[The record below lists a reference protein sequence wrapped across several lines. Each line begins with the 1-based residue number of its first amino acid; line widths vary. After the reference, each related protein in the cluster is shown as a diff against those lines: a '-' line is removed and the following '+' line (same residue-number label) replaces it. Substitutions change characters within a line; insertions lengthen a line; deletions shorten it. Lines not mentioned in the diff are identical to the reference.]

1 MLICGILK
9 SEALEM
15 LKFTVKADGF
25 SELDEKLAQA
35 CTKAEHILAV
45 QVQKDTSPF
54 VPFLT
59 GSLDQRT
66 RVDGNEI
73 IYPGPYA
80 RFLYYGK
87 VMVDPETGSTYAKK
101 GTTKAR
107 TDKNLVFN
115 KAGHAQAQ
123 SHWFEASKAENLG
136 KWIRVADKAVKNG
149 L

>member
-1 MLICGILK
+1 
-9 SEALEM
+9 M
-15 LKFTVKADGF
+15 LKFSVQADGF
-25 SELDEKLAQA
+25 SELDEAIAKA
-35 CTKAEHILAV
+35 CTKAEHIVAI

-66 RVDGNEI
+66 RVVGNEV

-87 VMVDPETGSTYAKK
+87 VMVDPETGSTYAPK
-101 GTTKAR
+101 GGTKVL
-107 TDKNLVFN
+107 TDKDLVFD
-115 KAGHAQAQ
+115 KYYHAQAQ
-123 SHWFEASKAENLG
+123 SHWFEASKAENLE

>member
-1 MLICGILK
+1 
-9 SEALEM
+9 M
-15 LKFTVKADGF
+15 LKFSVKADGF
-25 SELDEKLAQA
+25 DALQEKLTQA
-35 CTKAEHILAV
+35 CTKAEHIVAT
-45 QVQKDTSPF
+45 QVRKDTSQY

-101 GTTKAR
+101 GATKVL
-107 TDKNLVFN
+107 TDKNLEFN
-115 KAGHAQAQ
+115 KAGHNQAQ
-123 SHWFEASKAENLG
+123 SYWFEASKAENLK
-136 KWIRVADKAVKNG
+136 KWIRVADKAVKNE

>member
-1 MLICGILK
+1 
-9 SEALEM
+9 M

-25 SELDEKLAQA
+25 SELDEKLARA

-101 GTTKAR
+101 GATKAL
-107 TDKNLVFN
+107 TDKNLCSTRQDMHRRSRIGL
-115 KAGHAQAQ
+115 KRRKQ
-123 SHWFEASKAENLG
+123 KTL
-136 KWIRVADKAVKNG
+136 KNG
-149 L
+149 FE